1 MIANNDMNRWCALYT
16 APRSERKLMQRLN
29 EAGYAAFCPM
39 QIVFRKW
46 NGKTKEVF
54 TPLFPGF
61 LFVEETADVASF
73 VASQNVA
80 LLVDAEGK
88 RLSVCAE
95 KADMQSVYLAL
106 KHPASCQH
114 AGAYNAGFIF
124 EFGDCD
130 NCILIYQI
138 QRIFFYRSFY
148 RLCDIV
154 LCQ

>member
-46 NGKTKEVF
+46 NDKTKEIF

-95 KADMQSVYLAL
+95 KAELAAEFAHLL
-106 KHPASCQH
+106 K
-114 AGAYNAGFIF
+114 
-124 EFGDCD
+124 
-130 NCILIYQI
+130 
-138 QRIFFYRSFY
+138 
-148 RLCDIV
+148 
-154 LCQ
+154 

>member
-61 LFVEETADVASF
+61 LFVEETAQRPHGLPLHPVYHTH
-73 VASQNVA
+73 
-80 LLVDAEGK
+80 
-88 RLSVCAE
+88 RLHVFENSE
-95 KADMQSVYLAL
+95 YMQSVYLAL

>member
-61 LFVEETADVASF
+61 LFV
-73 VASQNVA
+73 ASQNVA

-95 KADMQSVYLAL
+95 KAELAAEFAHLL
-106 KHPASCQH
+106 K
-114 AGAYNAGFIF
+114 
-124 EFGDCD
+124 
-130 NCILIYQI
+130 
-138 QRIFFYRSFY
+138 
-148 RLCDIV
+148 
-154 LCQ
+154 

>member
-61 LFVEETADVASF
+61 LFV
-73 VASQNVA
+73 
-80 LLVDAEGK
+80 DAEGK

-95 KADMQSVYLAL
+95 KAELAAEFAHLL
-106 KHPASCQH
+106 K
-114 AGAYNAGFIF
+114 
-124 EFGDCD
+124 
-130 NCILIYQI
+130 
-138 QRIFFYRSFY
+138 
-148 RLCDIV
+148 
-154 LCQ
+154 

>member
-1 MIANNDMNRWCALYT
+1 MIANNDMNRWRALYT

-95 KADMQSVYLAL
+95 KAELAAEFAHLL
-106 KHPASCQH
+106 K
-114 AGAYNAGFIF
+114 
-124 EFGDCD
+124 
-130 NCILIYQI
+130 
-138 QRIFFYRSFY
+138 
-148 RLCDIV
+148 
-154 LCQ
+154 